1 MKILQKTVFAN
12 LGMGLAGR
20 LFSQLFSFFIVVYLA
35 RILGPADY
43 GDISLAL
50 ALVSYFSLIASFGLP
65 TIGTREVARAQTD
78 SQETVS
84 VLFSLR
90 VWLAISL
97 YSMLALYGLFFVSNQ
112 RLFYLLILYGLTM
125 VSSACLLDWFFV
137 GMEDLQSITVAN
149 LLGTVVNC
157 SLVFLWVKDVTNI
170 YFIPVFSFVGSLI
183 TCSYLLCLYRKIQH
197 LHFCFNLTQFRA
209 LLRVALPFA
218 IAGFLSQVYENMD
231 MILLGYFVG
240 SEEVG
245 YYSVAYKIVIVLSSI
260 IAIYSQSTWP
270 VMIRLFATNQQQ
282 VGDFLRQNLHTMLYF
297 MIPVITGGTI
307 LAHSLITAFF
317 GEVYAPAVMPFILLL
332 YYVFF
337 MALSI
342 TMANL
347 LLAVKKDKNYLR
359 ALALGAVTNVA
370 VNLILIPHWR
380 ATGSAAAMVIAELVV
395 FLCLVVK
402 VKPLHKERWVDNK
415 FLFISVGGSAIMGAG
430 VFGLQRLIHLHVGFL
445 ILAGILIY
453 ISVSWPFCAKFI
465 RRTSQI

>member
-1 MKILQKTVFAN
+1 MKLLQKSVFAN

-50 ALVSYFSLIASFGLP
+50 ALVSYFSLVASFGLP

-78 SQETVS
+78 SQDAVS

-90 VWLAISL
+90 VGLAIVF
-97 YSMLALYGLFFVSNQ
+97 YSMLVLYGVLFVSNQ

-149 LLGTVVNC
+149 LLGSVVSC

-170 YFIPVFSFVGSLI
+170 YFIPVYSFVGSVI
-183 TCSYLLCLYRKIQH
+183 ACSYLHYLYRNIQP
-197 LHFCFNLTQFRA
+197 LHICFNLTQFRA
-209 LLRVALPFA
+209 LLKMALPFA
-218 IAGFLSQVYENMD
+218 LAGLLSQVYENMD

-245 YYSVAYKIVIVLSSI
+245 YYSVAYKIVIALSSI

-270 VMIRLFATNQQQ
+270 VMIRLLATDQQQ
-282 VGDFLRQNLHTMLYF
+282 VGEFLRQNFHSMLYF

-337 MALSI
+337 MALSV

-347 LLAVKKDKNYLR
+347 LLAVKKDKNYLS
-359 ALALGAVTNVA
+359 ALALGAATNVA
-370 VNLILIPHWR
+370 GNLALIPYWR

-395 FLCLVVK
+395 FLCMVVK
-402 VKPLHKERWVDNK
+402 VKPLLNEPWVNYK
-415 FLFISVGGSAIMGAG
+415 FLFISMGSSAIMAAC
-430 VFGLQRLIHLHVGFL
+430 VFGMQQFLHFHVGFL
-445 ILAGILIY
+445 VLSGSLIY
-453 ISVSWPFCAKFI
+453 VGVSWPFCAKFI

>member
-1 MKILQKTVFAN
+1 MKLLQKSVFVN

-50 ALVSYFSLIASFGLP
+50 AFVSYFSLVASFGLP

-78 SQETVS
+78 SQESVS

-90 VWLAISL
+90 VWLAIVL
-97 YSMLALYGLFFVSNQ
+97 YLTLVLYGVFFVSNQ

-149 LLGTVVNC
+149 LLGTVVSC

-170 YFIPVFSFVGSLI
+170 YFIPLFSFVGS
-183 TCSYLLCLYRKIQH
+183 TVACSYLFNLYRKVQP
-197 LHFCFNLTQFRA
+197 LRFCFDLTHFFA
-209 LLRVALPFA
+209 LLRAAMPFA
-218 IAGFLSQVYENMD
+218 LAGLLSQVYENMD

-245 YYSVAYKIVIVLSSI
+245 YYSVAYKIVVVLSSI

-270 VMIRLFATNQQQ
+270 VMIRILDTNQQQ
-282 VGDFLRQNLHTMLYF
+282 VGEFLKQNIHTMLYF
-297 MIPVITGGTI
+297 MLPVATGGTI
-307 LAHSLITAFF
+307 LAHNLITAFF
-317 GEVYAPAVMPFILLL
+317 GDAYAPAVIPFVLLL

-347 LLAVKKDKNYLR
+347 LLAVKEDKSYLI
-359 ALALGAVTNVA
+359 ALALGAIANV
-370 VNLILIPHWR
+370 VGNLVLIPYWR
-380 ATGSAAAMVIAELVV
+380 ATGSAAAMVIAELIV
-395 FLCLVVK
+395 FVCLLAK
-402 VKPLHKERWVDNK
+402 VRPVHKETWIDYN
-415 FLFISVGGSAIMGAG
+415 FLLVAIGSSAVMGFG
-430 VFGLQRLIHLHVGFL
+430 VFGLQQMFHFHVGFM

-453 ISVSWPFCAKFI
+453 VGVSWPFCAKFI
-465 RRTSQI
+465 RRASQL

>member
-1 MKILQKTVFAN
+1 MKLLQKSVFAN

-50 ALVSYFSLIASFGLP
+50 ALVSYFSLLASFGLP

-78 SQETVS
+78 SRDAVS

-90 VWLAISL
+90 VGLAISL
-97 YSMLALYGLFFVSNQ
+97 YSMLVLYGVFFVSNQ
-112 RLFYLLILYGLTM
+112 RLFYLLVLYGLTM

-149 LLGTVVNC
+149 LLGTIVSC
-157 SLVFLWVKDVTNI
+157 SLVFLWVKDATNI
-170 YFIPVFSFVGSLI
+170 YFIPMFSFVGSVI
-183 TCSYLLCLYRKIQH
+183 TCCYLLNLYRKVQS
-197 LHFCFNLTQFRA
+197 LHFCFNRAQFLA
-209 LLRVALPFA
+209 LLRAAMPFA

-245 YYSVAYKIVIVLSSI
+245 YYSVAYKIVVVLSSI

-270 VMIRLFATNQQQ
+270 VMIRLLGSNKQQ
-282 VGDFLRQNLHTMLYF
+282 VGEFLKQNIHTMLYF

-307 LAHSLITAFF
+307 LAHNLITVFF
-317 GEVYAPAVMPFILLL
+317 GEAYAPAVIPFVLLL

-347 LLAVKKDKNYLR
+347 LLAVKQDKSYLG
-359 ALALGAVTNVA
+359 ALALGAIANVSG
-370 VNLILIPHWR
+370 NLILIPYWR
-380 ATGSAAAMVIAELVV
+380 ATGSAVAMVIAELIV
-395 FLCLVVK
+395 FFCLLTK
-402 VKPLHKERWVDNK
+402 VRPLYNENWIDYK
-415 FLFISVGGSAIMGAG
+415 FLFFAIGSSGVMGVG
-430 VFGLQRLIHLHVGFL
+430 VFGIQRLFHFHVGFM

-453 ISVSWPFCAKFI
+453 VGVSWPFCSKFI
-465 RRTSQI
+465 RRASQL

>member
-1 MKILQKTVFAN
+1 MKLLQKSVFAN

-50 ALVSYFSLIASFGLP
+50 ALVSYFSLVASFGLP
-65 TIGTREVARAQTD
+65 TIGTREVAQAQAD
-78 SQETVS
+78 SQEAVS

-90 VWLAISL
+90 IGLAIFL
-97 YSMLALYGLFFVSNQ
+97 YFLLVLYGVFYVFNL

-125 VSSACLLDWFFV
+125 ISSACLLDWFFV

-149 LLGTVVNC
+149 LLGTVVSC

-170 YFIPVFSFVGSLI
+170 YFIPVFSFVGSVI
-183 TCSYLLCLYRKIQH
+183 TCTYLLNLYRKVQS
-197 LHFCFNLTQFRA
+197 LHFCFNLAQFLI
-209 LLRVALPFA
+209 LLRAAMPFA
-218 IAGFLSQVYENMD
+218 LAGFLSQVYENMD
-231 MILLGYFVG
+231 MLLLGYFVG

-245 YYSVAYKIVIVLSSI
+245 YYSVAYKIVIVLSGI

-282 VGDFLRQNLHTMLYF
+282 VGEFLRRNFHTMLYF

-317 GEVYAPAVMPFILLL
+317 GKVYEPAVMPFILLL

-347 LLAVKKDKNYLR
+347 LLAVKKDKNYLS
-359 ALALGAVTNVA
+359 ALALGAAANVA
-370 VNLILIPHWR
+370 GNLALIPHWK

-395 FLCLVVK
+395 FLCMVLK
-402 VKPLHKERWVDNK
+402 VKPLHKERWIDYN
-415 FLFISVGGSAIMGAG
+415 FLFISIGSSVVMGVS
-430 VFGLQRLIHLHVGFL
+430 VFGLQRLFDFHVGLL
-445 ILAGILIY
+445 ILAGMLIY
-453 ISVSWPFCAKFI
+453 VGVSWPFCAKFI